1 MLIALRIL
9 SGLMALMF
17 LWNGILW
24 IFSPADVAADLGM
37 PLLEGGAAS
46 TQIGDLGSFFLVG
59 GIMMVLGQMPG
70 RSAWLYPPALLL
82 FGAALIR
89 TLAALMGNASFSLD
103 FIGAE
108 IIMGAILVFTARKI
122 SESS

>member
-1 MLIALRIL
+1 M
-9 SGLMALMF
+9 MA
-17 LWNGILW
+17 
-24 IFSPADVAADLGM
+24 
-37 PLLEGGAAS
+37 
-46 TQIGDLGSFFLVG
+46 
-59 GIMMVLGQMPG
+59 LGQMPG